1 MKRVAT
7 AAVLIPLVLLAV
19 YRAPFPV
26 LVGMIGIVALL
37 ATHEYLSIIKG
48 YGVVPIR
55 SGAYG
60 GIIVLF
66 LLLAVLE
73 KVHFI
78 DFSVVVALATGLML
92 TLVVGMRR
100 ENLRDATL
108 SAALSSLAVPY
119 IGLTLLSL
127 AIFGLALG
135 SSYVLVM
142 IFLAV
147 WIGDTAAYYVGR
159 TWGKHKLAPSV
170 SPKKTWEGAIA
181 SAVFSALA
189 VAAWAKVGISDSFFE
204 SHKDLGLFPRAV
216 AAVHFSAA
224 LAFALGLLINIA
236 AQLGDLAESMIK
248 RGAGVKDSGTILPGH
263 GGILDR
269 IDALLFAAP
278 VALLL
283 FTLLDRYL
291 PAR

>member
-7 AAVLIPLVLLAV
+7 AAVLIPLVLLV
-19 YRAPFPV
+19 IYKAPFWL
-26 LVGMIGIVALL
+26 LVALIGIVALL
-37 ATHEYLSIIKG
+37 AAHEYLSIIKG

-55 SGAYG
+55 SGVYG
-60 GIIVLF
+60 GIVALF
-66 LLLAVLE
+66 LLLAILE

-78 DFSVVVALATGLML
+78 GFFLVLALATGLML
-92 TLVVGMRR
+92 TFVVGMRR
-100 ENLRDATL
+100 QNLRDATL
-108 SAALSSLAVPY
+108 SAALSFLAVPY

-135 SSYVLVM
+135 SSYVLVL

-170 SPKKTWEGAIA
+170 SPNKTWEGAIA
-181 SAVFSALA
+181 SGIFSAIA
-189 VAAWAKVGISDSFFE
+189 VAAWARFGITDGFLE
-204 SHKDLGLFPRAV
+204 SHKNLGLFPWAV
-216 AAVHFSAA
+216 QAVHSSAA
-224 LAFALGLLINIA
+224 LAFVLGLIINIA

-248 RGAGVKDSGTILPGH
+248 RGAGVKDSGTMLPGH

-283 FTLLDRYL
+283 FTILDRF
-291 PAR
+291 PVH